1 MMFDEKINYCI
12 LHNNP
17 DENFINKLGSIP
29 VVKDLEFN
37 KLVERLEFFPN
48 KQVIFNET
56 LYGLKLDE
64 KMKIFKLLKKQN
76 ISYINVT
83 SNVEDALYSDY
94 IFVYDGNKLVLEGN
108 RNEVLNKFCK
118 IDSSFVSVNIYTINN
133 NQIIL
138 KENQKNDNVEKIQY
152 LLDIYNNINKT
163 L

>member
-1 MMFDEKINYCI
+1 MFDEKINYCM

-64 KMKIFKLLKKQN
+64 KMEIFKLLKKQN
-76 ISYINVT
+76 ISYVNVT

-108 RNEVLNKFCK
+108 RNEVL
-118 IDSSFVSVNIYTINN
+118 
-133 NQIIL
+133 
-138 KENQKNDNVEKIQY
+138 KEE
-152 LLDIYNNINKT
+152 KT
-163 L
+163 LKRLGYGLPFVVDLSIQLNYYDIFNKVYYDLDELVRALWN

>member
-17 DENFINKLGSIP
+17 DEIFINKLGSIP
-29 VVKDLEFN
+29 VTKDLEFN

-56 LYGLKLDE
+56 LYDLKLDE
-64 KMKIFKLLKKQN
+64 KMEIFKLLKKQN

-108 RNEVLNKFCK
+108 RNEVL
-118 IDSSFVSVNIYTINN
+118 
-133 NQIIL
+133 
-138 KENQKNDNVEKIQY
+138 KEE
-152 LLDIYNNINKT
+152 KT
-163 L
+163 LKRLGYGLPFVVDLSIQLNYYDIFNKVYYDLDELVRALWN

>member
-64 KMKIFKLLKKQN
+64 KLEIFKLLKKQN

-83 SNVEDALYSDY
+83 SNVEDAIYSDY

-108 RNEVLNKFCK
+108 RNEVL
-118 IDSSFVSVNIYTINN
+118 
-133 NQIIL
+133 
-138 KENQKNDNVEKIQY
+138 KEE
-152 LLDIYNNINKT
+152 KT
-163 L
+163 LKRLGYGLPFVVDLSIQLNYYDIFNKVYYDLDELVRALWN

>member
-29 VVKDLEFN
+29 VIKDLEFN

-48 KQVIFNET
+48 KQVIFNEI

-64 KMKIFKLLKKQN
+64 KMEIFKLLKKQN

-83 SNVEDALYSDY
+83 SNVEDAIYSDY
-94 IFVYDGNKLVLEGN
+94 IFVYDGNKLVLEGS
-108 RNEVLNKFCK
+108 RNEVL
-118 IDSSFVSVNIYTINN
+118 
-133 NQIIL
+133 
-138 KENQKNDNVEKIQY
+138 KEE
-152 LLDIYNNINKT
+152 KT
-163 L
+163 LKRLGYGLPFVVDLSIQLNYYDIFNKVYYDLDELVRALWN

>member
-29 VVKDLEFN
+29 VTKDLEFN

-48 KQVIFNET
+48 KQVIFNEI

-64 KMKIFKLLKKQN
+64 KMEIFKLLKKQN

-83 SNVEDALYSDY
+83 SNVEDAIYSDY

-108 RNEVLNKFCK
+108 RNEVL
-118 IDSSFVSVNIYTINN
+118 
-133 NQIIL
+133 
-138 KENQKNDNVEKIQY
+138 KEE
-152 LLDIYNNINKT
+152 KT
-163 L
+163 LKRLGYGLPFVVDLSIQLNYYDIFNKVYYDLDELVRALWN

>member
-64 KMKIFKLLKKQN
+64 KMEIFKLLKKQN

-83 SNVEDALYSDY
+83 SNVEDAIYSDY

-108 RNEVLNKFCK
+108 RNEVL
-118 IDSSFVSVNIYTINN
+118 
-133 NQIIL
+133 
-138 KENQKNDNVEKIQY
+138 KEE
-152 LLDIYNNINKT
+152 KT
-163 L
+163 LKRLGYGLPFVVDLSIQLNYYDIFNKVYYDLDELVGALWN

>member
-1 MMFDEKINYCI
+1 MFDEKINYCI

-29 VVKDLEFN
+29 IVKDLEFN

-56 LYGLKLDE
+56 LFGLKLDE
-64 KMKIFKLLKKQN
+64 KMEIFKLLKKQN

-108 RNEVLNKFCK
+108 RNEVL
-118 IDSSFVSVNIYTINN
+118 
-133 NQIIL
+133 
-138 KENQKNDNVEKIQY
+138 KEE
-152 LLDIYNNINKT
+152 KT
-163 L
+163 LKRLGYGLPFVVDLSIQLNYYDIFNKVYYDLDELVRALWN

>member
-1 MMFDEKINYCI
+1 MFDEKINYCI

-64 KMKIFKLLKKQN
+64 KMEIFKLLKKQN

-83 SNVEDALYSDY
+83 SNIEDAIYSDY

-108 RNEVLNKFCK
+108 RNEVL
-118 IDSSFVSVNIYTINN
+118 
-133 NQIIL
+133 
-138 KENQKNDNVEKIQY
+138 KEE
-152 LLDIYNNINKT
+152 KT
-163 L
+163 LKRLGYGLPFVVDLSIQLNYYDIFNKVYYDLDELVGALWN

>member
-1 MMFDEKINYCI
+1 MFDEKINYCI

-64 KMKIFKLLKKQN
+64 KMEIFKLLKKQN

-108 RNEVLNKFCK
+108 RNEVL
-118 IDSSFVSVNIYTINN
+118 
-133 NQIIL
+133 
-138 KENQKNDNVEKIQY
+138 KEE
-152 LLDIYNNINKT
+152 KT
-163 L
+163 LKRLGYGLPFAVDLSIQLNYYDIFNKVYYDLDELVRALWN

>member
-29 VVKDLEFN
+29 VIKDLEFN

-64 KMKIFKLLKKQN
+64 KTEIFKLLKKQN

-108 RNEVLNKFCK
+108 RNEVL
-118 IDSSFVSVNIYTINN
+118 
-133 NQIIL
+133 
-138 KENQKNDNVEKIQY
+138 KEE
-152 LLDIYNNINKT
+152 KT
-163 L
+163 LKRLGYGLPFVVDLSIQLNYYDIFNKVYYDLDE

>member
-1 MMFDEKINYCI
+1 MLCYMMFDEKINYCI

-64 KMKIFKLLKKQN
+64 KMEIFKLLKKQN

-108 RNEVLNKFCK
+108 RNEVL
-118 IDSSFVSVNIYTINN
+118 
-133 NQIIL
+133 
-138 KENQKNDNVEKIQY
+138 KEE
-152 LLDIYNNINKT
+152 KT
-163 L
+163 LKRLGYGLPFVVDLSIQLNYYDIFNKVYYDLDELVGALWN

>member
-64 KMKIFKLLKKQN
+64 KMEIFKLLKKQN
-76 ISYINVT
+76 ISYVNVT

-108 RNEVLNKFCK
+108 RNEVLKEEK
-118 IDSSFVSVNIYTINN
+118 
-133 NQIIL
+133 IL
-138 KENQKNDNVEKIQY
+138 KRLGYGLPFVVDLSIQLNY
-152 LLDIYNNINKT
+152 YDIFNKVYYDLDELVRALWN
-163 L
+163 

>member
-29 VVKDLEFN
+29 VIKDLEFN

-64 KMKIFKLLKKQN
+64 KMEIFKLLKKQN
-76 ISYINVT
+76 ISYVNVT

-108 RNEVLNKFCK
+108 RNEVL
-118 IDSSFVSVNIYTINN
+118 
-133 NQIIL
+133 
-138 KENQKNDNVEKIQY
+138 KEE
-152 LLDIYNNINKT
+152 KT
-163 L
+163 LKRLGYGLPFVVDLSIQLNYYDIFNKVYYDLDELVRALWN

>member
-17 DENFINKLGSIP
+17 DENFINKLSSIP

-64 KMKIFKLLKKQN
+64 KMEIFKLLKKQN

-83 SNVEDALYSDY
+83 SNVEDAIYSDY
-94 IFVYDGNKLVLEGN
+94 IFVYDGNKLVLEGS
-108 RNEVLNKFCK
+108 RNEVL
-118 IDSSFVSVNIYTINN
+118 
-133 NQIIL
+133 
-138 KENQKNDNVEKIQY
+138 KEE
-152 LLDIYNNINKT
+152 KT
-163 L
+163 LKRLGYGLPFVVDLSIQLNYYDIFNKVYYDLDELVRALWN

>member
-64 KMKIFKLLKKQN
+64 KMEIFKLLKKQN

-83 SNVEDALYSDY
+83 SNVEDAIYSDY
-94 IFVYDGNKLVLEGN
+94 IFVYDGNKLVLEGS
-108 RNEVLNKFCK
+108 RNEVL
-118 IDSSFVSVNIYTINN
+118 
-133 NQIIL
+133 
-138 KENQKNDNVEKIQY
+138 KEE
-152 LLDIYNNINKT
+152 KT
-163 L
+163 LKRLGYGLPFVVDLSIQLNYYDIFNKVYYDLDELVRALWN

>member
-48 KQVIFNET
+48 KQVIFNEI

-64 KMKIFKLLKKQN
+64 KMEIFKLLKKQN

-94 IFVYDGNKLVLEGN
+94 VIVYDQNKKVLEGN
-108 RNEVLNKFCK
+108 KNEVL
-118 IDSSFVSVNIYTINN
+118 
-133 NQIIL
+133 
-138 KENQKNDNVEKIQY
+138 KEE
-152 LLDIYNNINKT
+152 KT
-163 L
+163 LKRLGYGLPFVVDLSIQLNYYDIFNKVYYDLDELVRALWN

>member
-64 KMKIFKLLKKQN
+64 KVEIFKLLKKQN

-83 SNVEDALYSDY
+83 SNVEDAIYSDY

-108 RNEVLNKFCK
+108 RNEVL
-118 IDSSFVSVNIYTINN
+118 
-133 NQIIL
+133 
-138 KENQKNDNVEKIQY
+138 KEE
-152 LLDIYNNINKT
+152 KT
-163 L
+163 LKRLGYGLPFVVDLSIQLNYYDIFNKVYYDLDELVRALWN

>member
-1 MMFDEKINYCI
+1 MLCYMMFDEKINYCM

-64 KMKIFKLLKKQN
+64 KMEIFKLLKKQN
-76 ISYINVT
+76 ISYVNVT

-108 RNEVLNKFCK
+108 RNEVL
-118 IDSSFVSVNIYTINN
+118 
-133 NQIIL
+133 
-138 KENQKNDNVEKIQY
+138 KEE
-152 LLDIYNNINKT
+152 KT
-163 L
+163 LKRLGYGLPFVVDLSIQLNYYDIFNKVYYDLDELVRALWN

>member
-48 KQVIFNET
+48 KQVIFNEI

-108 RNEVLNKFCK
+108 RNEVLKEEKALKRLGYGLPFVVDLSIQLNYYDIFNKVYY
-118 IDSSFVSVNIYTINN
+118 D
-133 NQIIL
+133 
-138 KENQKNDNVEKIQY
+138 
-152 LLDIYNNINKT
+152 LDELVRALWN
-163 L
+163 

>member
-29 VVKDLEFN
+29 IVKDLEFN

-56 LYGLKLDE
+56 LFGLKLDE
-64 KMKIFKLLKKQN
+64 KMEIFKLLKKQN

-108 RNEVLNKFCK
+108 RNEVL
-118 IDSSFVSVNIYTINN
+118 
-133 NQIIL
+133 
-138 KENQKNDNVEKIQY
+138 KEE
-152 LLDIYNNINKT
+152 KT
-163 L
+163 LKRLGYGLPFVVDLSIQLNYYDIFNKVYYDLDELVRALWN

>member
-64 KMKIFKLLKKQN
+64 KMEIFKLLKKQN

-83 SNVEDALYSDY
+83 SNVEEAIYSDY

-108 RNEVLNKFCK
+108 RNEVL
-118 IDSSFVSVNIYTINN
+118 
-133 NQIIL
+133 
-138 KENQKNDNVEKIQY
+138 KEE
-152 LLDIYNNINKT
+152 KT
-163 L
+163 LKRLGYGLPFVVDLSIQLNYYDIFNKVYYDLDELVRALWN

>member
-29 VVKDLEFN
+29 VTKDLEFN

-83 SNVEDALYSDY
+83 SNVEDAIYSDY

-108 RNEVLNKFCK
+108 RNEVL
-118 IDSSFVSVNIYTINN
+118 
-133 NQIIL
+133 
-138 KENQKNDNVEKIQY
+138 KEE
-152 LLDIYNNINKT
+152 KT
-163 L
+163 LKRLGYGLPFVVDLSIQLNYYDIFNKVYYDLDELVRALWN

>member
-64 KMKIFKLLKKQN
+64 KMEIFKLLKKQN

-108 RNEVLNKFCK
+108 RNEVLK
-118 IDSSFVSVNIYTINN
+118 
-133 NQIIL
+133 
-138 KENQKNDNVEKIQY
+138 KE
-152 LLDIYNNINKT
+152 KT
-163 L
+163 LKRLGYGLPFVVDLSIQLNYYDIFNKVYYDLDELVGALWN

>member
-29 VVKDLEFN
+29 VIKDLEFN

-83 SNVEDALYSDY
+83 SNVEDAIYSDY
-94 IFVYDGNKLVLEGN
+94 VFVYDGNKLVLEGN
-108 RNEVLNKFCK
+108 RNEVL
-118 IDSSFVSVNIYTINN
+118 
-133 NQIIL
+133 
-138 KENQKNDNVEKIQY
+138 KEE
-152 LLDIYNNINKT
+152 KT
-163 L
+163 LKRLGYGLPFVVDLSIQLNYYDIFNKVYYDLDELVRALWN

>member
-1 MMFDEKINYCI
+1 MLCYMMFDEKINYCI

-29 VVKDLEFN
+29 IVKDLEFN

-56 LYGLKLDE
+56 LFGLKLDE
-64 KMKIFKLLKKQN
+64 KMEIFKLLKKQN

-108 RNEVLNKFCK
+108 RNEVL
-118 IDSSFVSVNIYTINN
+118 
-133 NQIIL
+133 
-138 KENQKNDNVEKIQY
+138 KEE
-152 LLDIYNNINKT
+152 KT
-163 L
+163 LKRLGYGLPFVVDLSIQLNYYDIFNKVYYD

>member
-48 KQVIFNET
+48 KQFIFNET

-108 RNEVLNKFCK
+108 RNEA
-118 IDSSFVSVNIYTINN
+118 
-133 NQIIL
+133 L
-138 KENQKNDNVEKIQY
+138 KEE
-152 LLDIYNNINKT
+152 KT
-163 L
+163 LKRLGYGLPFVVDLSIQLNYYDIFNKVYYDLDELVRALWN

>member
-1 MMFDEKINYCI
+1 M
-12 LHNNP
+12 P
-17 DENFINKLGSIP
+17 SVNKMTYSL
-29 VVKDLEFN
+29 KN
-37 KLVERLEFFPN
+37 KNSCQQL
-48 KQVIFNET
+48 IFN
-56 LYGLKLDE
+56 
-64 KMKIFKLLKKQN
+64 I
-76 ISYINVT
+76 
-83 SNVEDALYSDY
+83 
-94 IFVYDGNKLVLEGN
+94 N

>member
-108 RNEVLNKFCK
+108 RNEVL
-118 IDSSFVSVNIYTINN
+118 
-133 NQIIL
+133 
-138 KENQKNDNVEKIQY
+138 KEE
-152 LLDIYNNINKT
+152 KT
-163 L
+163 LKRLGYGLPFVVDLSIQLNYYDIFNKVYYDLDELVGALWN

>member
-29 VVKDLEFN
+29 VIKDLEFN

-64 KMKIFKLLKKQN
+64 KMEIFKLLKKQN
-76 ISYINVT
+76 ISYVNVT
-83 SNVEDALYSDY
+83 SNVEDVLYSDY

-108 RNEVLNKFCK
+108 RNEVL
-118 IDSSFVSVNIYTINN
+118 
-133 NQIIL
+133 
-138 KENQKNDNVEKIQY
+138 KEE
-152 LLDIYNNINKT
+152 KT
-163 L
+163 LKRLGYGLPFVVDLSIQLNYYDIFNKVYYDLDELVRALWN

>member
-64 KMKIFKLLKKQN
+64 KMEIFKLLKKQN

-83 SNVEDALYSDY
+83 SNIEDTIYSDY

-108 RNEVLNKFCK
+108 RNEVL
-118 IDSSFVSVNIYTINN
+118 
-133 NQIIL
+133 
-138 KENQKNDNVEKIQY
+138 KEE
-152 LLDIYNNINKT
+152 KT
-163 L
+163 LKRLGYGLPFVVDLSIQLNYYDIFNKVYYDLDELVGALWN

>member
-108 RNEVLNKFCK
+108 RNEA
-118 IDSSFVSVNIYTINN
+118 
-133 NQIIL
+133 L
-138 KENQKNDNVEKIQY
+138 KEE
-152 LLDIYNNINKT
+152 KT
-163 L
+163 LKRLGYGLPFVVDLSIQLNYYDIFNKVYYDLDELVRALWN

>member
-1 MMFDEKINYCI
+1 MIFDEKINYCI

-64 KMKIFKLLKKQN
+64 KMEIFKLLKKQN

-83 SNVEDALYSDY
+83 SNVEDAIYSDY
-94 IFVYDGNKLVLEGN
+94 IFVYDGSKLVLEGN
-108 RNEVLNKFCK
+108 KNEVL
-118 IDSSFVSVNIYTINN
+118 
-133 NQIIL
+133 
-138 KENQKNDNVEKIQY
+138 KEE
-152 LLDIYNNINKT
+152 KT
-163 L
+163 LKRLGYGLPFVVDLSIQLNYYDIFNKVYYDLDELVRALWN

>member
-64 KMKIFKLLKKQN
+64 KMEIFKLLKKQN

-83 SNVEDALYSDY
+83 SNIEDAIYSDY

-108 RNEVLNKFCK
+108 RNEVL
-118 IDSSFVSVNIYTINN
+118 
-133 NQIIL
+133 
-138 KENQKNDNVEKIQY
+138 KEE
-152 LLDIYNNINKT
+152 KT
-163 L
+163 LKRLGYGLPFVVDLSIQLNYYDIFNKVYYDLDELVGALWN

>member
-29 VVKDLEFN
+29 VTKDLEFN

-56 LYGLKLDE
+56 LYGLKIDE
-64 KMKIFKLLKKQN
+64 KMEIFKLLKKQN

-108 RNEVLNKFCK
+108 RNEVL
-118 IDSSFVSVNIYTINN
+118 
-133 NQIIL
+133 
-138 KENQKNDNVEKIQY
+138 KEE
-152 LLDIYNNINKT
+152 KT
-163 L
+163 LKRLGYGLPFVVDLSIQLNYYDIFNKVYYDLDELVRALWN

>member
-64 KMKIFKLLKKQN
+64 KMEIFKLLKKQN

-83 SNVEDALYSDY
+83 GNVEDAIYSDY

-108 RNEVLNKFCK
+108 RNEVL
-118 IDSSFVSVNIYTINN
+118 
-133 NQIIL
+133 
-138 KENQKNDNVEKIQY
+138 KEE
-152 LLDIYNNINKT
+152 KT
-163 L
+163 LKRLGYGLPFVVDLSIQLNYYDIFNKVYYDLDELVGALWN

>member
-29 VVKDLEFN
+29 IVKDLEFN

-56 LYGLKLDE
+56 LFGLKLDE
-64 KMKIFKLLKKQN
+64 KMEIFKLLKKQN

-83 SNVEDALYSDY
+83 SNVEDAIYSDY

-108 RNEVLNKFCK
+108 RNEVL
-118 IDSSFVSVNIYTINN
+118 
-133 NQIIL
+133 
-138 KENQKNDNVEKIQY
+138 KEE
-152 LLDIYNNINKT
+152 KT
-163 L
+163 LKRLGYGLPFVVDLSIQLNYYDIFNKVYYDLDELVRALWN

>member
-29 VVKDLEFN
+29 VIKDLEFN

-64 KMKIFKLLKKQN
+64 KMEIFKLLKKQN

-83 SNVEDALYSDY
+83 SNVEDTIYSDY
-94 IFVYDGNKLVLEGN
+94 IFVYDGNKLVLEGS
-108 RNEVLNKFCK
+108 RNEVL
-118 IDSSFVSVNIYTINN
+118 
-133 NQIIL
+133 
-138 KENQKNDNVEKIQY
+138 KEE
-152 LLDIYNNINKT
+152 KT
-163 L
+163 LKRLGYGLPFVVDLSIQLNYYDIFNKVYYDLDELVRALWN

>member
-48 KQVIFNET
+48 KQVIFNEI

-64 KMKIFKLLKKQN
+64 KMEIFKLLKKQN

-83 SNVEDALYSDY
+83 SNVEDAIYSDY
-94 IFVYDGNKLVLEGN
+94 IFVYDGNKLVLEGS
-108 RNEVLNKFCK
+108 RNEVL
-118 IDSSFVSVNIYTINN
+118 
-133 NQIIL
+133 
-138 KENQKNDNVEKIQY
+138 KEE
-152 LLDIYNNINKT
+152 KT
-163 L
+163 LKRLGYGLPFVVDLSIQLNYYDIFNKVYYDLDELVRALWN

>member
-64 KMKIFKLLKKQN
+64 KMEIFKLLKKQN

-83 SNVEDALYSDY
+83 SNVEDVLYSDY

-108 RNEVLNKFCK
+108 RNEVL
-118 IDSSFVSVNIYTINN
+118 
-133 NQIIL
+133 
-138 KENQKNDNVEKIQY
+138 KEE
-152 LLDIYNNINKT
+152 KT
-163 L
+163 LKRLGYGLPFVVDLSIQLNYYDIFNKVYYDLDELVRALWN

>member
-1 MMFDEKINYCI
+1 MMFDEKINFCM

-64 KMKIFKLLKKQN
+64 KMEIFKLLKKQN
-76 ISYINVT
+76 ISYVNVT

-108 RNEVLNKFCK
+108 RNEVL
-118 IDSSFVSVNIYTINN
+118 
-133 NQIIL
+133 
-138 KENQKNDNVEKIQY
+138 KEE
-152 LLDIYNNINKT
+152 KT
-163 L
+163 LKRLGYGLPFVVDLSIQLNYYDIFNKVYYDLDELVRALWN